1 MSEDTT
7 RQLPSSEE
15 RILKAISGIDE
26 RFSEIRAE
34 MNRGFTEMRAEMNE
48 RFTAIENEVAAT
60 RRAFNTRISSLEEQ
74 AAERSRETR
83 PIWEELLMR
92 VKKMDGKLGVLALD
106 LLDQRAEIND
116 LKNHLPPAA

>member
-7 RQLPSSEE
+7 RQLPSSAED
-15 RILKAISGIDE
+15 RIMGAI
-26 RFSEIRAE
+26 AV
-34 MNRGFTEMRAEMNE
+34 MRAEMNE
-48 RFTAIENEVAAT
+48 RLAAVENEIAAT

-116 LKNHLPPAA
+116 LKTHLPPAA

>member
-15 RILKAISGIDE
+15 RILSAIS
-26 RFSEIRAE
+26 E
-34 MNRGFTEMRAEMNE
+34 MDGRLIEMRTEMNE

>member
-7 RQLPSSEE
+7 RQLPSSAED
-15 RILKAISGIDE
+15 RIMSAI
-26 RFSEIRAE
+26 A
-34 MNRGFTEMRAEMNE
+34 EMRAEMNE
-48 RFTAIENEVAAT
+48 RFAAVENEIAAT

>member
-26 RFSEIRAE
+26 RFLEIRAE

-60 RRAFNTRISSLEEQ
+60 RRAFNTRISALEEQ

-83 PIWEELLMR
+83 PIWEELIAR
-92 VKKMDGKLGVLALD
+92 VTMIDTKLDVLGQD
-106 LLDQRAEIND
+106 ILDQRAEIVM
-116 LKNHLPPAA
+116 LKKRLPPAA